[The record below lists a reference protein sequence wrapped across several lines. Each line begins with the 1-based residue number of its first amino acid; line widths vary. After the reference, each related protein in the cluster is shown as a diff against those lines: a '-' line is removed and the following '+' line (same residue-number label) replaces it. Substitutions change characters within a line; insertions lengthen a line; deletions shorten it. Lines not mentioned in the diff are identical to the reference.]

1 MQGNFRNQVYDLGQS
16 RSREE
21 PFSIFPVRSDIDE
34 SSACVTDA
42 NGENG
47 ETIDLNLKL

>member
-1 MQGNFRNQVYDLGQS
+1 MRNQVHHSGPS

-21 PFSIFPVRSDIDE
+21 PFSFFPVRSDIDE
-34 SSACVTDA
+34 TARVN
-42 NGENG
+42 NGSGEKG